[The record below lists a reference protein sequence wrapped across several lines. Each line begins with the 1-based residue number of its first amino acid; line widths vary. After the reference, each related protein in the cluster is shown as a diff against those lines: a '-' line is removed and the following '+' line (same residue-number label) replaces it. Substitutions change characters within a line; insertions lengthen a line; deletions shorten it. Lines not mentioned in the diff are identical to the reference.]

1 MASQPHTGDKPADSV
16 EVLIFENPVHL
27 SKDADETPD
36 QPFETEMEQEEE
48 LGELEE
54 DTGTT
59 CWGALKRTAK
69 ADLDEKSKAW
79 AKGAA
84 MERGK
89 GAAQAG
95 SGAGDNFLAKFQIGT
110 GFFQHLHIVA
120 GLPNI
125 AWPPMFSWLAFTV
138 SFPFSLNFSGVATS
152 RSAYLVS
159 TVVAPLVL
167 MLVARRFMRSPSAW
181 KERYVAN
188 WSQFQWRL
196 VEVWIVGSLV
206 WVLLAKVLEDIFCG
220 CNGD

>member
-16 EVLIFENPVHL
+16 EVLIFETPVHL
-27 SKDADETPD
+27 SKDADETPG
-36 QPFETEMEQEEE
+36 QPFGTEMEQEEE

-54 DTGTT
+54 DTGTM
-59 CWGALKRTAK
+59 CWGALKRMAK

-89 GAAQAG
+89 GAL
-95 SGAGDNFLAKFQIGT
+95 SGAGDNFLAKFQIST

-120 GLPNI
+120 GLPHI
-125 AWPPMFSWLAFTV
+125 AWPPMFSWLAFSV

-159 TVVAPLVL
+159 TIVAPLML
-167 MLVARRFMRSPSAW
+167 LLVARRFMRSPSAW

-188 WSQFQWRL
+188 WSQFQWQL
-196 VEVWIVGSLV
+196 VEVWIIGSLL
-206 WVLLAKVLEDIFCG
+206 WVLLTKVLEDMICM
-220 CNGD
+220 GD